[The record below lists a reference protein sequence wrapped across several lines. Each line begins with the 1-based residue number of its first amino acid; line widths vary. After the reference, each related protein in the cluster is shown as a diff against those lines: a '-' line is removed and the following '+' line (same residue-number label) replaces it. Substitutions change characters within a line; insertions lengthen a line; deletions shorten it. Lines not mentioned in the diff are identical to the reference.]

1 MLGRVSNMQNNE
13 EAVNSGM
20 KATDADLLEQ
30 SRAGDAAAFKQL
42 VLRYEG
48 RVAGV
53 VQSMLGRTAE
63 AEDVGQ
69 EVFIRFFQS
78 LGKFKGDSALSTYLI
93 RIAINLSL
101 NEIRKRKRKNAV
113 FGSEEE
119 GHFMS
124 APDDKSDT
132 KEMVTYELKKLD
144 PDFQSVVTL
153 RLIEGYSTEETSEI
167 LGIPLGTV
175 LSRLSRA
182 QKKLKTVLSKYME
195 A

>member
-1 MLGRVSNMQNNE
+1 VSNEQNKE
-13 EAVNSGM
+13 EAETSM
-20 KATDADLLEQ
+20 KAATDADLLER
-30 SRAGDAAAFKQL
+30 SRSGDASAFKQL
-42 VLRYEG
+42 VVRHEG

-53 VQSMLGRTAE
+53 VQSMLGRTPE

-69 EVFIRFFQS
+69 EVFIRFYQS
-78 LGKFKGDSALSTYLI
+78 LDKFKGDAALSTYLI

-101 NEIRKRKRKNAV
+101 NEIRRRKRKNAM

-119 GHFMS
+119 GRFAAAS
-124 APDDKSDT
+124 EDKSDT
-132 KEMVTYELKKLD
+132 KEMVTHELKKLD

-182 QKKLKTVLSKYME
+182 QKKLKSVLSKYME

>member
-1 MLGRVSNMQNNE
+1 MSNGQNKEGTETSMQSD
-13 EAVNSGM
+13 V
-20 KATDADLLEQ
+20 DLLER
-30 SRAGDAAAFKQL
+30 SKSGDASAFKQL
-42 VLRYEG
+42 VIRHER

-53 VQSMLGRTAE
+53 VYSMLGRTPE

-69 EVFIRFFQS
+69 EVFIRFYQS

-101 NEIRKRKRKNAV
+101 NEIRKRKRNNV
-113 FGSEEE
+113 LFVSEEA
-119 GHFMS
+119 GQNS
-124 APDDKSDT
+124 KAPEVNQDT
-132 KEMVTYELKKLD
+132 KDMVQYELKKLD

-182 QKKLKTVLSKYME
+182 QKKLKSVLIKYME